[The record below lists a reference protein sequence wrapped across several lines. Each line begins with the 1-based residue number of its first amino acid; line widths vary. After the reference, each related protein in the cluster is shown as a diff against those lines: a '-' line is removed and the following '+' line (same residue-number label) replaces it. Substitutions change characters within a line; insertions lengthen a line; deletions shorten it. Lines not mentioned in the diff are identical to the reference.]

1 MFTLKSTATT
11 LPTPDVRRYLSLK
24 KEVLSHMHGELGGLV
39 ALKGGGF
46 IVNGTPDYLGVDRY
60 QSPSFVAKLIDAGST
75 NLWHGFPKAPA
86 DVPNPEVLNSWL
98 QASTLRKET
107 IKLLAQAR
115 SCSL

>member
-1 MFTLKSTATT
+1 
-11 LPTPDVRRYLSLK
+11 
-24 KEVLSHMHGELGGLV
+24 MHGELGGLV

-60 QSPSFVAKLIDAGST
+60 QSPSFVAKFIDAGST

-98 QASTLRKET
+98 QASTLRKKT